1 MHVSLTR
8 LRIRSLRFL
17 PGFVVYAL
25 RSESQVRRAAGFR
38 KGSLLPDRKFT
49 FWTMTLWDSSESMR
63 AYMTSGAHRAAMPKL
78 LNWCDQASVT
88 HWETDEDILPPWED
102 AASRMRSQGRPS
114 KVLHPASGHSDLT
127 FDPPRLSPFKPIA
140 PR

>member
-25 RSESQVRRAAGFR
+25 RSESQVRSAAGFR
-38 KGSLLPDRKFT
+38 RGSLLPDRKFT
-49 FWTMTLWDSSESMR
+49 FWTMTLWDSPENMR

-78 LNWCDQASVT
+78 LHWCDQASVT
-88 HWETDEDILPPWED
+88 HWETDDDTLPPWED

-114 KVLHPASGHSDLT
+114 KVLHPAVGHTDLT